1 MTIRIGIVGTDN
13 GHAHLFSGWINGWSD
28 DVPIPARPAGYL
40 DSFYLR
46 WAARRTELI
55 LESAWGPQRTPI
67 PDVRVTKIWGAVP
80 GEARLIAQ
88 ACDID
93 DVTATIAEAVTDVDA
108 VMVLSDLGS
117 DHLEHARLSLEAG
130 LPTYIDKPLAPSAEG
145 ARAIA
150 DLAAANGARWFSASS
165 LGFSYQVKAARS
177 MIEGLG
183 GLRSMQTKVQNRWAD
198 YGIHSFE
205 MAAAFLGR
213 DVKTL
218 RGHTVG
224 TSDIVTL
231 EYRERADSRAPEHRR
246 TVAPELLR
254 NLVLRVGDPF
264 RGHHRLRGD
273 VARAD
278 RGVRRHGSRR
288 RPGAGVPG
296 GGDPVDRGGQRWTA
310 GAGDRRRR
318 RVGAVCS
325 LADPPHRRGG

>member
-55 LESAWGPQRTPI
+55 LESAWGAQRTPV
-67 PDVRVTKIWGAVP
+67 PDARVTKIWGASP
-80 GEARLIAQ
+80 GEAEMIAR

-93 DVTATIAEAVTDVDA
+93 QVAATIEDAVTDVDA

-117 DHLEHARLSLEAG
+117 DHLDHATLSLEAG
-130 LPTYIDKPLAPSAEG
+130 LPTYIDKPLAPSADG
-145 ARAIA
+145 AREIA
-150 DLAAANGARWFSASS
+150 ALAAANGAPWFSASS

-183 GLRSMQTKVQNRWAD
+183 GVRSMQSKVQNRWAD

-213 DVKTL
+213 DVKTM

-224 TSDIVTL
+224 TSDVMTL
-231 EYRERADSRAPEHRR
+231 EYRDGRIAVLQNIGGQSRPSYCATLFCGLGTHFVDITDSVV
-246 TVAPELLR
+246 TSLELIEAFLDM
-254 NLVLRVGDPF
+254 V
-264 RGHHRLRGD
+264 
-273 VARAD
+273 
-278 RGVRRHGSRR
+278 RHGTAPPVSAAEAIRSIEVVS
-288 RPGAGVPG
+288 AGVEAL
-296 GGDPVDRGGQRWTA
+296 RSGQ
-310 GAGDRRRR
+310 
-318 RVGAVCS
+318 VIE
-325 LADPPHRRGG
+325 LAPFES

>member
-231 EYRERADSRAPEHRR
+231 EYRDGRIA
-246 TVAPELLR
+246 
-254 NLVLRVGDPF
+254 VLQNI
-264 RGHHRLRGD
+264 
-273 VARAD
+273 
-278 RGVRRHGSRR
+278 
-288 RPGAGVPG
+288 
-296 GGDPVDRGGQRWTA
+296 GGQSRPSYCATLFCGLGTHFVDITDSVVTSLELIEA
-310 GAGDRRRR
+310 FVDMV
-318 RVGAVCS
+318 RVGAPAPVS
-325 LADPPHRRGG
+325 PEEAIRSIEVVSAGLRALETGDVVELAPFAP